1 MSRPRY
7 PAEDHGQYLFDLADE
22 TREPLYTIEEAAAL
36 LDLDPRKIGPR
47 GANRRRSEL
56 YRSRTLPLAPSRK
69 RARGDRLFIRG
80 VLAMSGGVFT
90 EAALPS
96 LLPRGRLQP
105 RRPWNPAARW
115 PRRTAASLGLRPL
128 GYSRGYS
135 FACREQVKAALT
147 INCTGYRRVVP

>member
-115 PRRTAASLGLRPL
+115 PGPPPL
-128 GYSRGYS
+128 LSVFARSVTVVVTISRVES
-135 FACREQVKAALT
+135 KSKLL
-147 INCTGYRRVVP
+147 